1 MTSPTELKLSIEE
14 GMALASRVKNW
25 RLVKETEI
33 ARYWE
38 ADIEGLGTIR
48 RTEYLESEALLNYTA
63 EMRKETANERYTSG
77 LGSDKGG
84 NMPMVH
90 TATIP
95 DTVYHRDV
103 APKLAAGD
111 KDYLRWFL
119 NQPEN
124 APYRVREGNLRK

>member
-1 MTSPTELKLSIEE
+1 
-14 GMALASRVKNW
+14 
-25 RLVKETEI
+25 
-33 ARYWE
+33 
-38 ADIEGLGTIR
+38 
-48 RTEYLESEALLNYTA
+48 
-63 EMRKETANERYTSG
+63 
-77 LGSDKGG
+77 
-84 NMPMVH
+84 MVH